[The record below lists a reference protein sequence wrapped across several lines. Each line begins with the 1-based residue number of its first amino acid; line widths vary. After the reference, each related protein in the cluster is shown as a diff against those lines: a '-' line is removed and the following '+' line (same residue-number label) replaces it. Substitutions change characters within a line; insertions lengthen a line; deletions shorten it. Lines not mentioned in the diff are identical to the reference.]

1 MKKKEILSGEDGG
14 QNTTGWLTTFNDLIT
29 LLMVFFVLIYAL
41 SSKDEMKMKV
51 YQRSFQSALGVL
63 FEGKKAAIS
72 VGGTL
77 PLTDMSHM
85 TTQVEGADKKEAAEE
100 IKRNIEDSIETFDPE
115 LKIKA
120 TITKKGVYISLGND
134 ILFNLGS
141 ADIRPG
147 GYIVLDRIAAV
158 IQKTSNHVRVEGHT
172 DNVPINTKRF
182 PSNWE
187 LSTSRAVNVI
197 KYLAQERKIKPQRLS
212 AVGYG
217 ESKPVFSHDTPENRA
232 RNRRVEIVIVTEDN
246 ILGEASQDI

>member
-1 MKKKEILSGEDGG
+1 VNKKEILSGEDDG

-51 YQRSFQSALGVL
+51 SQRSFQSALGVL
-63 FEGKKAAIS
+63 FEGKKTAIS
-72 VGGTL
+72 VEETL

-85 TTQVEGADKKEAAEE
+85 TTQVEGAVKKEKAEE
-100 IKRNIEDSIETFDPE
+100 IKRIIEDSIETFDPE

-120 TITKKGVYISLGND
+120 TITKKGVYISLEND
-134 ILFNLGS
+134 VLFNLGS

-147 GYIVLDRIAAV
+147 GCIVLDRIAAV

-197 KYLAQERKIKPQRLS
+197 KYLSKERKIIPQRLS

-217 ESKPVFSHDTPENRA
+217 ESKPVFPNDTPENRA

>member
-1 MKKKEILSGEDGG
+1 VNKKEILSGEDDG
-14 QNTTGWLTTFNDLIT
+14 QNTKGWLTTFNDLIT

-63 FEGKKAAIS
+63 FEGKKTAIS
-72 VGGTL
+72 VEETL
-77 PLTDMSHM
+77 QLTDVSHM
-85 TTQVEGADKKEAAEE
+85 TTQVEGTFKEEKAEE
-100 IKRNIEDSIETFDPE
+100 IKRMIEDSIETFDPE

-147 GYIVLDRIAAV
+147 GRIVLDRIAAV

-197 KYLAQERKIKPQRLS
+197 KYLAKERKIKPQRLS

-217 ESKPVFSHDTPENRA
+217 ESKPVFPNDTPENRA
-232 RNRRVEIVIVTEDN
+232 RNRRVEIVIVTEGN